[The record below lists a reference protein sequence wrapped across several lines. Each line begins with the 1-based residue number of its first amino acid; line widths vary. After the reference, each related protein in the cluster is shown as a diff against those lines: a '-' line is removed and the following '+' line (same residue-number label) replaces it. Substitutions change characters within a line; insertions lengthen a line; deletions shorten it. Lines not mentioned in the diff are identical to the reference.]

1 MKRAGQIPPDS
12 FITDG
17 LGFEGQVWPEG
28 AVLEG
33 QGAVLE
39 GQGTVLGMLLP
50 AAPQGG
56 KLMPAG
62 VAFALP
68 AAEIIRLLAPTGVAT
83 QPAVPSDPLTP
94 AALA

>member
-17 LGFEGQVWPEG
+17 LGFEGQVWPE
-28 AVLEG
+28 
-33 QGAVLE
+33 GAVLE